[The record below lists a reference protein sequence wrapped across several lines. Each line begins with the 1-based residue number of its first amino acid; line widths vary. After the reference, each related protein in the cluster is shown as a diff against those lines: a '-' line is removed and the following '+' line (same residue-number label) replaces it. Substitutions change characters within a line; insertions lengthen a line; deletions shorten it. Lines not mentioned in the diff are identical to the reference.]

1 MGLIPAASLYNCN
14 SLAKR
19 TERGNCME
27 GPTVVHVI
35 GQFVYVSHQGHDLGS
50 LSPNLETTCITSDFV
65 YVANYNNNRIIKML
79 IISNC
84 TALYRCHIHSIV

>member
-1 MGLIPAASLYNCN
+1 MASLYNCN

-27 GPTVVHVI
+27 G
-35 GQFVYVSHQGHDLGS
+35 
-50 LSPNLETTCITSDFV
+50 LSPNLETNCITSDFV

-84 TALYRCHIHSIV
+84 TAL